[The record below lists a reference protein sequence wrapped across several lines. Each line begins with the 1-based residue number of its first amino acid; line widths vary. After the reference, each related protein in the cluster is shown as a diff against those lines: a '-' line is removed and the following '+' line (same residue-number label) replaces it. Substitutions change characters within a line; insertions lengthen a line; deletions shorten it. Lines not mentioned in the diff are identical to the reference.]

1 MDKLLDVENVSIS
14 FIQYTKG
21 LNQRDLKV
29 ITDLTLDI
37 AEGEILAVLGSSGSG
52 KSLLAHAIFGILPEN
67 ARLNGKIK
75 FKGKELSQEDKE
87 EIRGKGIVLVPQSV
101 NFLDPLMKIS
111 DIAIGHCDSE
121 EEKKAK
127 KVKQREIFEHYNL
140 GPEVDDMYPFQLSGG
155 MARRV
160 LVSTA
165 LLADPDLVVA
175 DEPTPGLDE
184 KTVEETLNHFKHM
197 KEDGIGVLLITHD
210 IHAAL
215 EVADRIGI
223 FYSGYVIEIALKEDF
238 SGDGENLLHPYTKS
252 LYKALP
258 ANGFEVIEGYQP
270 LQGEIIEGCP
280 YYDRCDMRFERCKK
294 ERPELVDIGLKKIRC
309 FKYYDDAEELVEEPV
324 TEEIAEEVVEEPVVE
339 EVSEELVEEPVV
351 EEVSEEP
358 IVEESVVEEE
368 ATEIIEEGE

>member
-1 MDKLLDVENVSIS
+1 MEKLLDVENVSIS

-67 ARLNGKIK
+67 ANLNGKIK

-127 KVKQREIFEHYNL
+127 KIKQREIFEHYNL

-223 FYSGYVIEIALKEDF
+223 FYSGFVIEIALKEDF
-238 SGDGENLLHPYTKS
+238 TGDGEKLLHPYTKS
-252 LYKALP
+252 LYRALP
-258 ANGFEVIEGYQP
+258 ANGFEVVEGYQP
-270 LQGEIIEGCP
+270 LHGEIIKGCP
-280 YYDRCDMRFERCKK
+280 FYDRCDMKFDRCKE
-294 ERPELVDIGLKKIRC
+294 ERPGLIDVGNNKRVRC
-309 FKYYDDAEELVEEPV
+309 FKYEEASCETIEDG
-324 TEEIAEEVVEEPVVE
+324 A
-339 EVSEELVEEPVV
+339 SE
-351 EEVSEEP
+351 
-358 IVEESVVEEE
+358 IVEEASVEIVEDGASEIVEEG
-368 ATEIIEEGE
+368 A

>member
-1 MDKLLDVENVSIS
+1 MEKLLDVENVSIS

-29 ITDLTLDI
+29 ISDLTLDI
-37 AEGEILAVLGSSGSG
+37 SEGEILAVLGSSGSG

-67 ARLNGKIK
+67 ANLNGNIK
-75 FKGKELSQEDKE
+75 YKGKILSQEDKE
-87 EIRGKGIVLVPQSV
+87 ELRGKDIVLVPQSV

-111 DIAIGHCDSE
+111 DQAIGHVESD

-127 KVKQREIFEHYNL
+127 KQKQREIFEHYNL

-165 LLADPDLVVA
+165 LLSNPKLVVA

-184 KTVEETLNHFKHM
+184 KTVQETLNHFKHM

-223 FYSGYVIEIALKEDF
+223 FYSGYVIEIALKDDF
-238 SGDGENLLHPYTKS
+238 TGEGENLLHPYTKA
-252 LYKALP
+252 LFKALP
-258 ANGFEVIEGYQP
+258 ANGFEIIKGHQP
-270 LQGEIIEGCP
+270 LHGEIPKGCP
-280 YYDRCDMRFERCKK
+280 YYDRCEMRFDRCKE
-294 ERPELVDIGLKKIRC
+294 ERPELLDLGKKKVRC
-309 FKYYDDAEELVEEPV
+309 FKY
-324 TEEIAEEVVEEPVVE
+324 
-339 EVSEELVEEPVV
+339 
-351 EEVSEEP
+351 
-358 IVEESVVEEE
+358 
-368 ATEIIEEGE
+368 EEGVQDGT

>member
-1 MDKLLDVENVSIS
+1 MDKLLDVKNVSIS
-14 FIQYTKG
+14 FIQYTQG

-67 ARLNGKIK
+67 AKLNGKISY
-75 FKGKELSQEDKE
+75 KGKELSQKDKE
-87 EIRGKGIVLVPQSV
+87 EIRGKEIALIPQSV

-111 DIAIGHCDSE
+111 DQAIGYTENED
-121 EEKKAK
+121 EKKAK
-127 KVKQREIFEHYNL
+127 KAKQREIFERYNL
-140 GPEVDDMYPFQLSGG
+140 GPEVDEMYPFQLSGG

-165 LLADPDLVVA
+165 LFSNPKLVVA

-184 KTVEETLNHFKHM
+184 KTVQETLNHFRKM
-197 KEDGIGVLLITHD
+197 KEDGVGVLLITHD

-223 FYSGYVIEIALKEDF
+223 FYSGYVIEIAENKDF
-238 SGDGENLLHPYTKS
+238 SGDGENLLHPYTKA

-258 ANGFEVIEGYQP
+258 ANGFNLVPGHQP
-270 LQGEIIEGCP
+270 LHGEIPEGCP
-280 YYDRCDMRFERCKK
+280 YYDRCEMRFDRCRS
-294 ERPELVDIGLKKIRC
+294 ERPQLIDLGNKKVRC
-309 FKYYDDAEELVEEPV
+309 FKY
-324 TEEIAEEVVEEPVVE
+324 
-339 EVSEELVEEPVV
+339 
-351 EEVSEEP
+351 
-358 IVEESVVEEE
+358 
-368 ATEIIEEGE
+368 EEGA

>member
-270 LQGEIIEGCP
+270 LHGEIIEGCP

>member
-1 MDKLLDVENVSIS
+1 MSDLINVSNISIS
-14 FIQYTKG
+14 FTQYVKG
-21 LNQRDLKV
+21 LNQRELKV

-37 AEGEILAVLGSSGSG
+37 KEGEIVAVLGSSGSG
-52 KSLLAHAIFGILPEN
+52 KSLLAHAILGILPHN
-67 ARLNGKIK
+67 ANLSGNMVYKGNVLTEELKKELR
-75 FKGKELSQEDKE
+75 GKEIAL
-87 EIRGKGIVLVPQSV
+87 IPQSV

-111 DIAIGHCDSE
+111 DIAIGHCETE

-127 KVKQREIFEHYNL
+127 KIKQREIFEHYNL

-184 KTVEETLNHFKHM
+184 KTVQETLNHFKHM
-197 KEDGIGVLLITHD
+197 KDAGIGVLLITHD

-258 ANGFEVIEGYQP
+258 ANGFEVVKGYQP
-270 LQGEIIEGCP
+270 LHGEIIEGCP
-280 YYDRCDMRFERCKK
+280 FYDRCEMRFDRCKV
-294 ERPELVDIGLKKIRC
+294 ERPELTDVGNNKKVRC
-309 FKYYDDAEELVEEPV
+309 FKY
-324 TEEIAEEVVEEPVVE
+324 
-339 EVSEELVEEPVV
+339 
-351 EEVSEEP
+351 
-358 IVEESVVEEE
+358 
-368 ATEIIEEGE
+368 EEGA

>member
-1 MDKLLDVENVSIS
+1 MEEILDVENVSIS

-21 LNQRDLKV
+21 LNQQELQV

-37 AEGEILAVLGSSGSG
+37 SEGEILAVLGSSGSG

-67 ARLNGKIK
+67 ANLNGKIK
-75 FKGKELSQEDKE
+75 YKGKELTQESKE
-87 EIRGKGIVLVPQSV
+87 ELRGNEITLIPQSV

-111 DIAIGHCDSE
+111 DQAIGHTESD
-121 EEKKAK
+121 EEKKEK
-127 KVKQREIFEHYNL
+127 KIKQREIFEQYNL

-165 LLADPDLVVA
+165 LLSNPKLVVA

-184 KTVEETLNHFKHM
+184 KTVEETLNHFKQM
-197 KEDGIGVLLITHD
+197 KENGVGVLLITHD

-223 FYSGYVIEIALKEDF
+223 FYSGYVIEIAEKEDF
-238 SGDGENLLHPYTKS
+238 TGDGENLLHPYTKS

-258 ANGFEVIEGYQP
+258 ANGFELTPGHQP
-270 LQGEIIEGCP
+270 LHGEIPNGCP
-280 YYDRCDMRFERCKK
+280 YYNRCDMKFDRCEN
-294 ERPELVDIGLKKIRC
+294 ERPKLIDLGNKKIRC
-309 FKYYDDAEELVEEPV
+309 FKY
-324 TEEIAEEVVEEPVVE
+324 
-339 EVSEELVEEPVV
+339 
-351 EEVSEEP
+351 
-358 IVEESVVEEE
+358 
-368 ATEIIEEGE
+368 EEGE

>member
-1 MDKLLDVENVSIS
+1 MEKLLDVENVSIS

-21 LNQRDLKV
+21 LNQRNLKV

-37 AEGEILAVLGSSGSG
+37 SEGEILAVLGSSGSG

-67 ARLNGKIK
+67 ADLNGTIK

-87 EIRGKGIVLVPQSV
+87 EIRGKDIVLVPQSV

-111 DIAIGHCDSE
+111 DQAIGHTESDE
-121 EEKKAK
+121 ERKAK
-127 KVKQREIFEHYNL
+127 KLKQREIFKHYNL

-165 LLADPDLVVA
+165 LLSDPKLVVA

-184 KTVEETLNHFKHM
+184 KTVQETLNHFKHM

-238 SGDGENLLHPYTKS
+238 SGDGENLLHPYTKA

-258 ANGFEVIEGYQP
+258 ANGFELIKGHQP
-270 LQGEIIEGCP
+270 LHGEIPKGCP
-280 YYDRCDMRFERCKK
+280 YYNRCEWCMDRCKE
-294 ERPELVDIGLKKIRC
+294 ERPELIEIGKKRVRC
-309 FKYYDDAEELVEEPV
+309 FKY
-324 TEEIAEEVVEEPVVE
+324 
-339 EVSEELVEEPVV
+339 
-351 EEVSEEP
+351 
-358 IVEESVVEEE
+358 
-368 ATEIIEEGE
+368 EEGVEDET

>member
-1 MDKLLDVENVSIS
+1 MLKIENLNSNGGLMEKLLDVENVSIS

-37 AEGEILAVLGSSGSG
+37 SEGEILAVLGSSGSG

-101 NFLDPLMKIS
+101 NFLDPLMKIA
-111 DIAIGHCDSE
+111 DQAIGHCETE
-121 EEKKAK
+121 EEKKEK
-127 KVKQREIFEHYNL
+127 KIKQREIFEHYNL
-140 GPEVDDMYPFQLSGG
+140 GPEVDEMYPFQLSGG

-165 LLADPDLVVA
+165 LLSDPDLVVA

-184 KTVEETLNHFKHM
+184 KTVKETLNHFKHM

-210 IHAAL
+210 IYAAL

-252 LYKALP
+252 LYRALP
-258 ANGFEVIEGYQP
+258 ANGFEVVKGYQP
-270 LQGEIIEGCP
+270 LHGEIITGCP
-280 YYDRCDMRFERCKK
+280 FYDRCDMRFGRCKE
-294 ERPELVDIGLKKIRC
+294 ERPELIDVGNNKKVRC
-309 FKYYDDAEELVEEPV
+309 FKYEEGADVIVDDV
-324 TEEIAEEVVEEPVVE
+324 AEEVSNETVEEGVDVIVDDVAE
-339 EVSEELVEEPVV
+339 EVSNETVEEG
-351 EEVSEEP
+351 
-358 IVEESVVEEE
+358 
-368 ATEIIEEGE
+368 A